1 MKDVFELTTHSRPLC
16 FLFRSRTDHKGYNET
31 PTEEILC
38 LIKWNAVLKTESPKV
53 WLMLLSALFE
63 FSLKET

>member
-16 FLFRSRTDHKGYNET
+16 FLFRSRTNHKGYNET

-53 WLMLLSALFE
+53 
-63 FSLKET
+63 